1 MNFTPKP
8 CGNTLYAIT
17 ENTEIIIAKSD
28 ISEYVKRMIGE
39 HKTKK
44 TDGAVPIKS
53 ITFTLGIPSELREKK
68 TGEKEKS
75 AEGAVFGER
84 IKVSEDESVGNSG
97 HEQYA
102 IVFAE
107 QTEVYA
113 EEEDGFIIAL
123 STIMHLSDSGEITD
137 GTIYDF
143 PDVTERYYRI
153 YMPGRESLCDFERML
168 DLLVYYKYNAIIL
181 EIGGAMEYERHPR
194 INEKWVEFCR
204 EISRYSGR
212 CDEIQYGEHWKKNSI
227 HYENGDGSYLTK
239 DECRTIVGMCKER
252 GIEIIPECPTLS
264 HTDYICLAYPE
275 LAERDNDPYPDTYCP
290 SNPESY
296 KVVFDVLDEVIEVF
310 EPKRI
315 NIGHDEF
322 YTVGIC
328 KRCQGKDPSAVYA
341 DDVKKIK
348 DYLKERGISTMMWAE
363 KLLKARYNY
372 SGFKVGGWYDESDCN
387 GVKFQVPDMWR
398 CADLLPKDITYIH
411 WYWEFGEHLD
421 DEFHAREL
429 PVIFGNFSGLRCQ
442 NYRVRIG
449 RGVKGAAVS
458 NWGSFNPE
466 YMQRNLQYFNLISTA
481 YVLNSH
487 SYTDAD
493 RESIIKATY
502 KKAYETYK
510 TGIRHPLTVIH
521 SVDHN
526 IKYKPFWCGIFIEDE
541 IYLLGHYRI
550 TYKDGREALLP
561 VKFGTNIGPVNNDP
575 NTSSCKELS
584 YSTLPIEG
592 EGGYVYEHVY
602 ENPYPNGQ
610 ISSIE
615 YIPSSGKE
623 TILPKYKFMI

>member
-1 MNFTPKP
+1 
-8 CGNTLYAIT
+8 
-17 ENTEIIIAKSD
+17 
-28 ISEYVKRMIGE
+28 
-39 HKTKK
+39 
-44 TDGAVPIKS
+44 
-53 ITFTLGIPSELREKK
+53 
-68 TGEKEKS
+68 
-75 AEGAVFGER
+75 
-84 IKVSEDESVGNSG
+84 
-97 HEQYA
+97 
-102 IVFAE
+102 
-107 QTEVYA
+107 
-113 EEEDGFIIAL
+113 
-123 STIMHLSDSGEITD
+123 
-137 GTIYDF
+137 
-143 PDVTERYYRI
+143 
-153 YMPGRESLCDFERML
+153 
-168 DLLVYYKYNAIIL
+168 
-181 EIGGAMEYERHPR
+181 
-194 INEKWVEFCR
+194 
-204 EISRYSGR
+204 
-212 CDEIQYGEHWKKNSI
+212 
-227 HYENGDGSYLTK
+227 
-239 DECRTIVGMCKER
+239 
-252 GIEIIPECPTLS
+252 
-264 HTDYICLAYPE
+264 
-275 LAERDNDPYPDTYCP
+275 
-290 SNPESY
+290 
-296 KVVFDVLDEVIEVF
+296 
-310 EPKRI
+310 
-315 NIGHDEF
+315 
-322 YTVGIC
+322 
-328 KRCQGKDPSAVYA
+328 
-341 DDVKKIK
+341 
-348 DYLKERGISTMMWAE
+348 
-363 KLLKARYNY
+363 
-372 SGFKVGGWYDESDCN
+372 
-387 GVKFQVPDMWR
+387 MWR

-510 TGIRHPLTVIH
+510 TGIKHPLTVVH
-521 SVDHN
+521 SVDHK

-575 NTSSCKELS
+575 NTSSCMELS

>member
-1 MNFTPKP
+1 M
-8 CGNTLYAIT
+8 T
-17 ENTEIIIAKSD
+17 EECLICKA
-28 ISEYVKRMIGE
+28 
-39 HKTKK
+39 
-44 TDGAVPIKS
+44 P
-53 ITFTLGIPSELREKK
+53 
-68 TGEKEKS
+68 
-75 AEGAVFGER
+75 
-84 IKVSEDESVGNSG
+84 
-97 HEQYA
+97 
-102 IVFAE
+102 
-107 QTEVYA
+107 
-113 EEEDGFIIAL
+113 
-123 STIMHLSDSGEITD
+123 
-137 GTIYDF
+137 
-143 PDVTERYYRI
+143 
-153 YMPGRESLCDFERML
+153 
-168 DLLVYYKYNAIIL
+168 L
-181 EIGGAMEYERHPR
+181 E
-194 INEKWVEFCR
+194 
-204 EISRYSGR
+204 
-212 CDEIQYGEHWKKNSI
+212 
-227 HYENGDGSYLTK
+227 YLTQ
-239 DECRTIVGMCKER
+239 DECQLIVGWCRER

-264 HTDYICLAYPE
+264 HADYICMAYPE
-275 LAERDNDPYPDTYCP
+275 LAERQNDPYPDVYCP
-290 SNPESY
+290 SNPKSY
-296 KVVFDVLDEVIEVF
+296 EIVFDILDEVIEVF
-310 EPKRI
+310 KPRAI

-348 DYLKERGISTMMWAE
+348 DYLRERGIGTLMWAE

-372 SGFKVGGWYDESDCN
+372 SGFKVGGWYDECDCN
-387 GVKFQVPDMWR
+387 GVRFQVPDMWR

-487 SYTDAD
+487 DYSDID
-493 RESIIKATY
+493 RDEIVKATY

-510 TGIRHPLTVIH
+510 TGIKHPLTVVH
-521 SVDHN
+521 SVDHK

-575 NTSSCKELS
+575 NTSSCMELS

-602 ENPYPNGQ
+602 ENPNPEGQ